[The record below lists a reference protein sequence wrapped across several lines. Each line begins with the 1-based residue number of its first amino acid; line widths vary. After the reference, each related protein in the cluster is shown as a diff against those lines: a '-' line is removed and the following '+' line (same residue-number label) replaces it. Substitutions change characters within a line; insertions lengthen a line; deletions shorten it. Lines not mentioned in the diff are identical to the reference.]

1 MQIQNDQL
9 VSVPSSGSRKDI
21 DSRQLPSGKLYTPN
35 PNESSG
41 NALEK
46 LVEAVLTSSRYKHV
60 SHDLIRSI
68 GSRELA
74 KRSNLKDAIKATKSK
89 LHQVGGAYLT
99 AKEDYAGWLNDLE
112 RLHHS
117 GNQDAFLAY
126 VKKVMSYHASTRE
139 RLPILNQF
147 YHMILADL
155 PPIHRVL
162 DVACGFNP
170 LALSWMP
177 LAEPVEYYAYD
188 IYKDMLVFLEKFMS
202 LVQVQSQVQVCDII
216 QSCPTTQVD
225 LAFVLKALPC
235 LEQIDKSAGSELLH
249 HINAKYIV
257 VSFPV
262 HSLGGRTKG
271 METNYEA
278 RFRSLVKSTTWLV
291 KKFEFAT
298 ELAFLIIKDE

>member
-1 MQIQNDQL
+1 MHIQNDQL
-9 VSVPSSGSRKDI
+9 
-21 DSRQLPSGKLYTPN
+21 
-35 PNESSG
+35 
-41 NALEK
+41 EK
-46 LVEAVLTSSRYKHV
+46 LIETVLTSSRYKDV

-68 GSRELA
+68 GLRELA
-74 KRSNLKDAIKATKSK
+74 KRSSLKEAVKATKSK

-112 RLHHS
+112 RLFHA
-117 GNQDAFLAY
+117 GNPDAFLTY

-139 RLPILNQF
+139 RLPILDQF
-147 YHMILADL
+147 YQTILADL

-170 LALSWMP
+170 LALPWMP
-177 LAEPVEYYAYD
+177 LTEPVEYYAYD
-188 IYKDMLVFLEKFMS
+188 IYKDMLIFLEKFLS
-202 LVQVQSQVQVCDII
+202 LIQVRGQAQVCDII
-216 QSCPTTQVD
+216 QSCPTTRVD
-225 LAFVLKALPC
+225 LALVLKVLPC
-235 LEQIDKSAGSELLH
+235 LEQIDKSAGSELLQ

-271 METNYEA
+271 MEANYEA
-278 RFRSLVKSTTWLV
+278 RFRSLVENTTWSI

-298 ELAFLIIKDE
+298 ELAFLIIKDERCTTTL